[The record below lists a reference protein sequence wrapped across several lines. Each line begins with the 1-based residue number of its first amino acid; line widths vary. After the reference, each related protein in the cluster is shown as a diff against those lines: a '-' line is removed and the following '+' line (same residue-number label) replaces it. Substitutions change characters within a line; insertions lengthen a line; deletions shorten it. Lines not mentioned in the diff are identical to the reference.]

1 MHLDS
6 VRELKLELVR
16 DLLEPLTTDA
26 RGIGSFDFGA
36 TSSRVLGH
44 FFDTLG
50 LGVSS
55 ADQGGF
61 KLAVRVQRRGLQSH
75 PVLED
80 IRQRAHDEIDV
91 RYVGRVFKL
100 QDDRF
105 RGRQRPLQIGNSVG
119 HHEVTAGTLG
129 CFVDMPDGDPAIL
142 SNNHVLADE
151 NQGSVAD
158 PILQPAPF
166 DGGEVERDRV
176 ASLSAFVP
184 LKLDEP
190 NFVDCAIASLDGG
203 IHFDPTTLIEDL
215 RLAGTADVIEAGGLE
230 IEKLGRTTGPTRGRI
245 TAFEIDNLTVGY
257 DAGSLRFDNQIEVES
272 TGNGPFSLGGDSG
285 SLVFIGESGLGF
297 GLLFAGSDQGGSNG
311 LGVTY
316 LNPLEVVLSELD
328 VRLLT

>member
-16 DLLEPLTTDA
+16 DVLESLTRDA
-26 RGIGSFDFGA
+26 QGVGSFDFGA
-36 TSSRVLGH
+36 TSTRDLGP
-44 FFDTLG
+44 FLDTLG

-55 ADQGGF
+55 TGEGGF
-61 KLAVRVQRRGLQSH
+61 NLAVRVQRRGLQSH
-75 PVLED
+75 PALED
-80 IRQRAHDEIDV
+80 IRRRAHDEVNV

-105 RGRQRPLQIGNSVG
+105 RGRQRPLRIGNSVG

-129 CFVDMPDGDPAIL
+129 CFVETSDGAPAIL

-151 NQGSVAD
+151 NQASVTD

-166 DGGEVERDRV
+166 DGGDVERDRV

-184 LKLDEP
+184 LKLQEP
-190 NFVDCAIASLDGG
+190 NIVDCAIARLDGD
-203 IHFDPTTLIEDL
+203 IDFEAATLIEDL
-215 RLAGTADVIEAGGLE
+215 QLAGSADVLE
-230 IEKLGRTTGPTRGRI
+230 VGTHEVEKLGRTTGQTQGRI
-245 TAFEIDNLTVGY
+245 TAFEIDNLVVGY
-257 DAGSLRFDNQIEVES
+257 DSGSLRFDNQIEVES
-272 TGNGPFSLGGDSG
+272 TGDGPFSLGGDSG
-285 SLVFIGESGLGF
+285 SLVYTTESGLGF

-328 VRLLT
+328 VQLLT

>member
-1 MHLDS
+1 MHLES
-6 VRELKLELVR
+6 VRELKLELMR
-16 DLLEPLTTDA
+16 ELLESLTTDA

-36 TSSRVLGH
+36 TSRRALGP

-55 ADQGGF
+55 AGDGGF
-61 KLAVRVQRRGLQSH
+61 NLAVRVQRRGLQSH
-75 PVLED
+75 PALED
-80 IRQRAHDEIDV
+80 IRRRAHDEVDV

-105 RGRQRPLQIGNSVG
+105 RGRQRPLRIGSSVG

-129 CFVDMPDGDPAIL
+129 CFVETPDGDPAIL

-166 DGGEVERDRV
+166 DGGDAELDRV

-203 IHFDPTTLIEDL
+203 IDFDPATLIEEL
-215 RLAGTADVIEAGGLE
+215 RLAGSAEVIEAGALE
-230 IEKLGRTTGPTRGRI
+230 IEKLGRTTARTRGRI
-245 TAFEIDNLTVGY
+245 TAFEIDNLMVGY
-257 DAGSLRFDNQIEVES
+257 ESGSLRFDNQIEIEG
-272 TGNGPFSLGGDSG
+272 TGDSPFSLGGDSG
-285 SLVFIGESGLGF
+285 SLVYIAESGLGF
-297 GLLFAGSDQGGSNG
+297 GLLFAGSDQGGANG

-316 LNPLEVVLSELD
+316 LNPLDVVLSELD